1 MLHGYA
7 LQIEVKFEATSL
19 DERNWVVDFG
29 GLKPFKAWLEY
40 MFDHTL
46 LAASD
51 DPELPIFKSMDDKEV
66 VDLRVLPATG
76 CEAFSEIIYNWLS
89 AWIAQ
94 QPEYADRVTVKEV
107 VVREH
112 AGNSGYTRHE

>member
-7 LQIEVKFEATSL
+7 LQVEVKFEATSL

-29 GLKPFKAWLEY
+29 GLKQFKSWLEH

-46 LAASD
+46 LVAED
-51 DPELPIFKSMDDKEV
+51 DPELALFKDMDDKEI
-66 VDLRVLPATG
+66 VDLRTLPAVG
-76 CEAFSEIIYNWLS
+76 CEAFSEVIYTWLS
-89 AWIAQ
+89 SWIARQ
-94 QPEYADRVTVKEV
+94 LEYGDRVIVKEV